1 MDDLQQWL
9 KRSRESYTTKI
20 LFIHLQREV
29 LKGKKDQLKFKLVGV
44 FFTLL
49 GGSYSV

>member
-1 MDDLQQWL
+1 MDDLRQGL
-9 KRSRESYTTKI
+9 KGQRKSYTTKI

-29 LKGKKDQLKFKLVGV
+29 PKGKKDQLKFKLVGV